1 MSSTVVVLIK
11 VDLTLQ
17 TKSLSLKPL
26 LKEQSMLGGNR
37 PPYRMFID
45 LGVPWQ
51 SEKKNNSI
59 WKIRLHTC
67 TQREGEKEI
76 WRSWRYRGKAKDNNK
91 MFFLEALDALARLSV
106 VLVFLFVFCSVIFM
120 DSDVCWQPH
129 SDWQSGLKAT
139 VSSLLKVITVWYQPS
154 VQHNNYRSKNC
165 TISKA
170 LFLIIKISAHTYHS
184 LTHFPKVK

>member
-1 MSSTVVVLIK
+1 MEIGHLIGCSLIRGYHGSQKKRKHLENK
-11 VDLTLQ
+11 VAHMHA
-17 TKSLSLKPL
+17 
-26 LKEQSMLGGNR
+26 ER
-37 PPYRMFID
+37 
-45 LGVPWQ
+45 
-51 SEKKNNSI
+51 
-59 WKIRLHTC
+59 
-67 TQREGEKEI
+67 REREI

-91 MFFLEALDALARLSV
+91 MFFLEALDVLARLSV

-139 VSSLLKVITVWYQPS
+139 VSSLLKVITVWYQQS

-170 LFLIIKISAHTYHS
+170 VFLIIKISAHTYRS
-184 LTHFPKVK
+184 LTPFPKVK